1 MKIGIALGGGT
12 LRGAAHIGVLEVL
25 QEAGIKPDM
34 IAGSSAGSVVASLY
48 AHGLHPAMIHKIA
61 TSFQG
66 RKLIDWS
73 RNLWDAMRFLS
84 WLPFYMFGVAH
95 DFTRWL
101 PAGFVNGKRF
111 EQYLH
116 QLFTL
121 PPTQQKIPLFVPT
134 VDLYSAEGVIFT
146 DSLLPRFEVPGT
158 VFLPMD
164 DKTACVRASC
174 SMPGVF
180 MPRHLN
186 GRTLIDG
193 AVRMNIPADLL
204 FAAGCDKVIVVDLL
218 TGDFRDNQLKTFYDI
233 FMRSWDIMAYD
244 ITSRQLADDKL
255 FVVQPSICD
264 VGWTSFDRIEYCIE
278 QGRHAAQE
286 SLPALKEYLAK

>member
-134 VDLYSAEGVIFT
+134 VDLY
-146 DSLLPRFEVPGT
+146 
-158 VFLPMD
+158 
-164 DKTACVRASC
+164 
-174 SMPGVF
+174 
-180 MPRHLN
+180 
-186 GRTLIDG
+186 
-193 AVRMNIPADLL
+193 
-204 FAAGCDKVIVVDLL
+204 
-218 TGDFRDNQLKTFYDI
+218 
-233 FMRSWDIMAYD
+233 
-244 ITSRQLADDKL
+244 
-255 FVVQPSICD
+255 
-264 VGWTSFDRIEYCIE
+264 
-278 QGRHAAQE
+278 
-286 SLPALKEYLAK
+286 